1 MNSSWHWALDWTRRA
16 VDRGSL
22 PVAVLGV
29 ASSHGIEV
37 LEAFGTDRERTA
49 TVDDYFALFS
59 ITKPLTAL
67 TAMRLV
73 ERGKLS
79 LTTPLTDALPEFG
92 KQRGDTVVLHH
103 LLSHTAGLVEP
114 ALDKGELRKALI
126 ASPALHP
133 AGAMVHYS
141 NLAWDGV
148 AALIEHASRRPFR
161 EAIDELATNA
171 DMPGLTFEADR
182 QPHRIHGTREAGF
195 DYAAM
200 QRTRHPGAGLY
211 STATDLLALGR
222 HLLRVE
228 AGKLDPVLHPATL
241 AAMKSNYTQG
251 LPVLRENPGTDG
263 QDYGLGWLI
272 RHSAPDLLERR
283 MYGHGGWSGTQ
294 FWIYPDY
301 DLCFVFMTNVLD
313 PQLRGVHLDQLN
325 NAVIAG
331 AGPYS

>member
-1 MNSSWHWALDWTRRA
+1 MKTAWRSALDWTRRA
-16 VDRGSL
+16 VDGGSL

-29 ASSHGIEV
+29 TSSQGIEV
-37 LEAFGTDRERTA
+37 LEAFGRDRGRDA
-49 TVDDYFALFS
+49 TVDDHFALFS
-59 ITKPLTAL
+59 ITKPLAAL
-67 TAMRLV
+67 AAMRVV
-73 ERGKLS
+73 ERGELS

-92 KQRGDTVVLHH
+92 KLRTDSVLLQH

-114 ALDKGELRKALI
+114 PLDKGELRQALV

-148 AALIEHASRRPFR
+148 AALVEHASGRAFAD
-161 EAIDELATNA
+161 AIDELAAAA
-171 DMPGLTFEADR
+171 DMPGLTFDTDR
-182 QPHRIHGTREAGF
+182 DPHVIHGTAEAGF
-195 DYAAM
+195 DYGAM
-200 QRTRHPGAGLY
+200 QMTRHPGAGLY
-211 STATDLLALGR
+211 SRAVDLLALGR

-228 AGKLDPVLHPATL
+228 ADTCDPVLHPATL
-241 AAMKSNYTQG
+241 TAMKRNYTRG

-263 QDYGLGWLI
+263 QDYGLGWLM

-294 FWIYPDY
+294 FWVYPDY

-313 PQLRGVHLDQLN
+313 VQLRGVHLDQLN
-325 NAVIAG
+325 NAIIGEARPVN
-331 AGPYS
+331 